1 MTPQLPPER
10 QAAVGG
16 QQLPVFPPGHPDA
29 PPTPV
34 EPAPPGMV
42 WAIAP
47 NGDRVLAYYQPE
59 PQEQSSPAPPAP
71 MPAWAKGTA
80 LVMMTGSVASLVGAI
95 GLHLVADDLDE
106 AAIFIAT
113 IGVVLVCIG
122 LVVTAVAR
130 SWRKRPGHNITIN
143 ATPTFHAR
151 SIFGGRIKAPINANA
166 TIKGK

>member
-1 MTPQLPPER
+1 MSPQLPPER
-10 QAAVGG
+10 QTAVSG
-16 QQLPVFPPGHPDA
+16 QQLPVFPPGHPDG

-34 EPAPPGMV
+34 EPTPPGMV

-59 PQEQSSPAPPAP
+59 QAPRPLPAEPQP

-80 LVMMTGSVASLVGAI
+80 LVLATTASCTLVGAVA
-95 GLHLVADDLDE
+95 LHLVADDLDE
-106 AAIFIAT
+106 AAMFLAVL
-113 IGVVLVCIG
+113 GVVLCCIG
-122 LVVTAVAR
+122 LVVTAVTR

-143 ATPTFHAR
+143 ATPTINAR

-166 TIKGK
+166 TIKEK